1 VTQNN
6 SASKGLALEV
16 THHPAC
22 DLAAGGPESFL
33 GELVERIIDA
43 VGPGQTGRCVVW
55 WHAVDASA
63 VVVVVVGFMCASR
76 RTFPVLFSWYAGY
89 LFLLVCIYQGV
100 LQSLLGELV
109 ERIIDVVGPG
119 QTGRCVDFVWWH
131 PVKQVLMR
139 LVVWCA
145 VGWWSLRRGCWYEG
159 GTQLMCDL
167 GAQRSGC

>member
-33 GELVERIIDA
+33 GELVERIID
-43 VGPGQTGRCVVW
+43 
-55 WHAVDASA
+55 
-63 VVVVVVGFMCASR
+63 
-76 RTFPVLFSWYAGY
+76 
-89 LFLLVCIYQGV
+89 
-100 LQSLLGELV
+100 
-109 ERIIDVVGPG
+109 VVGPG

-131 PVKQVLMR
+131 PVKQVLMQ

-159 GTQLMCDL
+159 GT
-167 GAQRSGC
+167 